1 MVTVLIIGLG
11 VAMKKPNI
19 LLVLV
24 KVQVEQQTLYFKP
37 FNEGFKFNWHLKLII
52 KAK

>member
-24 KVQVEQQTLYFKP
+24 KVQVEQQIIHYILNLLTKDL
-37 FNEGFKFNWHLKLII
+37 NLIGI
-52 KAK
+52 